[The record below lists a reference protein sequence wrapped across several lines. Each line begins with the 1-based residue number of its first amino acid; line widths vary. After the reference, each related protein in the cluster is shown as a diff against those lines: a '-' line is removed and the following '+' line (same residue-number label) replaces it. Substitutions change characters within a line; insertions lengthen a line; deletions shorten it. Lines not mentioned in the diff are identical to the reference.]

1 METRIIKFRAWYARE
16 NKMFNVDVLAISEC
30 SWGCPDFGKHGVSL
44 AYQSHIEV
52 MQYTGLQDKNGQEC
66 YHKDILRS
74 GKKLFIVEWQNEE
87 ARFLLLPT
95 GSNTDTWKFMD
106 EIDHME
112 IIGNIYETPTLA
124 QRY

>member
-1 METRIIKFRAWYARE
+1 MNREIKFRVFDKGDRRMKYADIEYFDDMIGFRFE
-16 NKMFNVDVLAISEC
+16 HRYFEQDDNSDIVL
-30 SWGCPDFGKHGVSL
+30 
-44 AYQSHIEV
+44 
-52 MQYTGLQDKNGQEC
+52 MQYTGLQDKSGQEC

-124 QRY
+124 Q